1 MCVTNLP
8 TILREYVILWALGT
22 LFGVTQ
28 EVDMVTTR
36 ASSFGRFA
44 VAVLEPE
51 AIPTKLDV
59 IIGNR
64 YFQLTFEVEP
74 FLPNFGLR
82 HLWNSKKGGGE
93 DHSNGTP
100 KDTEMKEAQE
110 KGNSSIPEA
119 SSGNA
124 IDNNLAEKACN
135 ELEAQ
140 MDYDWSND
148 LLGEEDELNEAA
160 RDFLGVQKGVS
171 VKVTNAAALANTRS
185 VPARLGQRQLQ
196 TPRATVIATN
206 TLQVCV
212 DRSSAKGGD
221 LSPAQQQVGMSTV
234 A

>member
-1 MCVTNLP
+1 
-8 TILREYVILWALGT
+8 
-22 LFGVTQ
+22 
-28 EVDMVTTR
+28 MVTTR

-93 DHSNGTP
+93 DHGNGTP

-124 IDNNLAEKACN
+124 TDNNLAEKACN
-135 ELEAQ
+135 EPEAQ
-140 MDYDWSND
+140 MDYD
-148 LLGEEDELNEAA
+148 
-160 RDFLGVQKGVS
+160 
-171 VKVTNAAALANTRS
+171 
-185 VPARLGQRQLQ
+185 
-196 TPRATVIATN
+196 
-206 TLQVCV
+206 
-212 DRSSAKGGD
+212 
-221 LSPAQQQVGMSTV
+221 
-234 A
+234 